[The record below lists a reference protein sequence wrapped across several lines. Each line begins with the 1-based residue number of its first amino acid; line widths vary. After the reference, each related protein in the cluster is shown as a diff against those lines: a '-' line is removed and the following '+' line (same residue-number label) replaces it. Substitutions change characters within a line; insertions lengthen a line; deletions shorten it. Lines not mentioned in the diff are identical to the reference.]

1 MDLKVTVRIC
11 GITQRSIFNWS
22 DGLANTRA
30 TVAWLVQGGCGIIAR
45 PAPIIE
51 VWCNGSTPT
60 RGVGF
65 VAIDA
70 REESHG
76 VTLLKYPETSIIGDG
91 YLFVSNATRLKNI
104 QSAL

>member
-11 GITQRSIFNWS
+11 GITP
-22 DGLANTRA
+22 T
-30 TVAWLVQGGCGIIAR
+30 T
-45 PAPIIE
+45 IIE

-60 RGVGF
+60 GVGF

-70 REESHG
+70 REESHDI
-76 VTLLKYPETSIIGDG
+76 TLLKYQETCINWDG
-91 YLFVSNATRLKNI
+91 YLFVSNATRLKNV